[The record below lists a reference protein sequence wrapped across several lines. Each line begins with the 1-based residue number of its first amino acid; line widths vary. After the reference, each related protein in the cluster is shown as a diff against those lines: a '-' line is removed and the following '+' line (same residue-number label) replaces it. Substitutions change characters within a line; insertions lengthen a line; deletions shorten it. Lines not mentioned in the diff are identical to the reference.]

1 MRTQDVLI
9 SDFNNSQAKPSCT
22 TPCQLCIR
30 VTTIT
35 IFQTAANKVR
45 QEMIKQGQ
53 CVCVCVCACAC
64 ECACMCVYVRACV
77 CLTAITIV
85 LLIYSCMSLT
95 DIHSG
100 TLEYFLDEHIEKC
113 SREIFLASYPSCEV
127 VSAWYRLLP
136 VS

>member
-1 MRTQDVLI
+1 
-9 SDFNNSQAKPSCT
+9 
-22 TPCQLCIR
+22 
-30 VTTIT
+30 
-35 IFQTAANKVR
+35 
-45 QEMIKQGQ
+45 
-53 CVCVCVCACAC
+53 
-64 ECACMCVYVRACV
+64 MCVRACVRACV
-77 CLTAITIV
+77 CLRAITIV

-113 SREIFLASYPSCEV
+113 SIGIFLASYPSSEV

>member
-1 MRTQDVLI
+1 M
-9 SDFNNSQAKPSCT
+9 C
-22 TPCQLCIR
+22 LC
-30 VTTIT
+30 
-35 IFQTAANKVR
+35 
-45 QEMIKQGQ
+45 
-53 CVCVCVCACAC
+53 
-64 ECACMCVYVRACV
+64 VRACV
-77 CLTAITIV
+77 HACICLRVITIV

-113 SREIFLASYPSCEV
+113 SINTFLASYSSCEI